1 MCAESQKATTPTTVM
16 SASDVQ
22 VNLETFYLIC
32 LDAAVNVTDENIES
46 QKLLR
51 ASINYLEIFD
61 NDEKCENHIQS
72 LSVHDRVVL
81 VVSGRFGQFI
91 VPRIHSLRQ
100 LSAVNGVFVKLK
112 DLIDQIQFDQ
122 KKRNT
127 NQTNEELPFHIFN
140 STNAH
145 ERSSTGMNGQ
155 FVHSQ
160 VLIDCLLGM
169 QSTTTLKNELVAIC
183 EKAYKGNSAVLGTLR
198 EFKQSYSFDRAIWW
212 YTRDSFLYRIM
223 NKALREQNIDLLFL
237 LRFIISDMKQQLKKY
252 QCSSRLKLY
261 RGQLMSMDE
270 LEMLNNSRGQL
281 ISINSFLSTSVKRE
295 VAYNFLMNSIHADD
309 TARVLFEIV
318 VDPKVGDI
326 KSFANVKLLSY
337 FPQEEEVLIM
347 LGSIFK
353 LGLEWYSKSLK
364 TKKKKSVTNNPEI
377 GKSYVNISRIHRK
390 KDNLDLA
397 MESLKKA
404 LRIFERVY
412 DDEHLVVAD
421 CLNSMGYIYM
431 TQKNPERAMDCFQ
444 KALTIDEKHFTA
456 CHARLG
462 ILHNSLADAHRGLQE
477 YEKSLEHANTALKIF
492 GKSLPTRHHHVGW
505 SFEIMGNVYEE
516 KKEFVEA
523 LKHFRQA
530 ESNYC
535 STLPTNH

>member
-1 MCAESQKATTPTTVM
+1 MCAESKKATTPTTVM

-22 VNLETFYLIC
+22 VNLETFYLIW

-212 YTRDSFLYRIM
+212 YTRDSFLYRIL

-309 TARVLFEIV
+309 TTRVLFEIV

-353 LGLEWYSKSLK
+353 LGSF
-364 TKKKKSVTNNPEI
+364 N
-377 GKSYVNISRIHRK
+377 R
-390 KDNLDLA
+390 
-397 MESLKKA
+397 
-404 LRIFERVY
+404 
-412 DDEHLVVAD
+412 
-421 CLNSMGYIYM
+421 NSD
-431 TQKNPERAMDCFQ
+431 Q
-444 KALTIDEKHFTA
+444 L
-456 CHARLG
+456 
-462 ILHNSLADAHRGLQE
+462 
-477 YEKSLEHANTALKIF
+477 
-492 GKSLPTRHHHVGW
+492 
-505 SFEIMGNVYEE
+505 
-516 KKEFVEA
+516 
-523 LKHFRQA
+523 
-530 ESNYC
+530 
-535 STLPTNH
+535 